1 MADLVLERDTEALEE
16 QKRLRHERYRALV
29 GTNSYEEHAKRAFG
43 EQASR
48 GGTQTLVRDKDYV
61 ANRVRNASD
70 VAKGLYTMPRTQL
83 PQDYTQPA
91 PDWTYAQQLAPM
103 QEPEY
108 VENAEETEDERP
120 TPTTTQYMTL
130 DKARTW
136 SAAEA
141 ADDEFTLSN
150 SLRVVIG
157 VLATVVVAIIALI
170 VVNAYAISSLSKDTA
185 KLEGELATYTQSL
198 TAVEQE
204 IAEAQSEEAIRQF
217 AEQEGMILG

>member
-43 EQASR
+43 EQTSR
-48 GGTQTLVRDKDYV
+48 GGTQTLVRDKDYI

-91 PDWTYAQQLAPM
+91 PDWTYAQQLAPV

-108 VENAEETEDERP
+108 VEAAEETEDERP

-130 DKARTW
+130 DKAKTW

-141 ADDEFTLSN
+141 ADEFTLPK
-150 SLRVVIG
+150 SLRAVIG
-157 VLATVVVAIIALI
+157 VLATVVIAIIALI
-170 VVNAYAISSLSKDTA
+170 IVNAVAISNLSEATEN
-185 KLEGELATYTQSL
+185 LEGELATYTQSL

-204 IAEAQSEEAIRQF
+204 IAQAQSEEEIRKF
-217 AEQEGMILG
+217 ADQEGMILG

>member
-43 EQASR
+43 EQPSR
-48 GGTQTLVRDKDYV
+48 GGTQTLVRDKDYI

-91 PDWTYAQQLAPM
+91 PDWTYAQQLAPV

-108 VENAEETEDERP
+108 VEAAEETEDERP

-130 DKARTW
+130 DKAKTW

-141 ADDEFTLSN
+141 ADEFTLPK
-150 SLRVVIG
+150 SLRAVIG
-157 VLATVVVAIIALI
+157 VLATVVIAIIALI
-170 VVNAYAISSLSKDTA
+170 IVNAVAISNLSEATEN
-185 KLEGELATYTQSL
+185 LEGELATYTQSL

-204 IAEAQSEEAIRQF
+204 IAQAQSEEEIRKF
-217 AEQEGMILG
+217 ADQEGMILG